1 MKKKHG
7 ASFSRP
13 DELARMIAGARG
25 HGRALPLAGARPA
38 RGGHG
43 PSQMQAQWLARVTAA
58 ASDAS
63 RERRGVVHRRSVAT
77 RHRRGAARLPMR
89 GGVVVGMGG

>member
-1 MKKKHG
+1 
-7 ASFSRP
+7 
-13 DELARMIAGARG
+13 MIAGARG

-58 ASDAS
+58 AS
-63 RERRGVVHRRSVAT
+63 ERSCE
-77 RHRRGAARLPMR
+77 
-89 GGVVVGMGG
+89 GGTTPDLDITTGSKTHFTAGF

>member
-13 DELARMIAGARG
+13 DKLACMIAGAHG

-38 RGGHG
+38 RGRHG
-43 PSQMQAQWLARVTAA
+43 PNQRQARGRARVTAA
-58 ASDAS
+58 ASDGRREGGGGGAQTVGGNAS
-63 RERRGVVHRRSVAT
+63 PARG
-77 RHRRGAARLPMR
+77 GALPMM

>member
-1 MKKKHG
+1 
-7 ASFSRP
+7 
-13 DELARMIAGARG
+13 MIAGARG

-58 ASDAS
+58 ASEGS
-63 RERRGVVHRRSVAT
+63 RKGGGCTDGRRQRVTGEGRRGYR
-77 RHRRGAARLPMR
+77 
-89 GGVVVGMGG
+89 

>member
-1 MKKKHG
+1 
-7 ASFSRP
+7 
-13 DELARMIAGARG
+13 MIAGDRG

-58 ASDAS
+58 ASDGS
-63 RERRGVVHRRSVAT
+63 REGGVAHRQSAAT